1 MTTETTCTHLLTTA
15 TGIAQDIVGDCIAYE
30 GGNRSQVVQEDCLSL
45 VADYTKDVVD
55 TKHTTQL
62 TDLVVDQLKAL
73 VPSVGSTGS
82 MKQVVISAL
91 KKGHTFKRKPDAAAS
106 YIRNHYNRKDAFGPA
121 NYSAS
126 DSDDMNREIFLKP
139 STKVWISA

>member
-1 MTTETTCTHLLTTA
+1 MTTETTYTHLLTTA
-15 TGIAQDIVGDCIAYE
+15 SHIAQDIVGDCIDYE

-73 VPSVGSTGS
+73 VPSLEAT
-82 MKQVVISAL
+82 A
-91 KKGHTFKRKPDAAAS
+91 
-106 YIRNHYNRKDAFGPA
+106 
-121 NYSAS
+121 
-126 DSDDMNREIFLKP
+126 
-139 STKVWISA
+139 

>member
-1 MTTETTCTHLLTTA
+1 
-15 TGIAQDIVGDCIAYE
+15 
-30 GGNRSQVVQEDCLSL
+30 
-45 VADYTKDVVD
+45 
-55 TKHTTQL
+55 
-62 TDLVVDQLKAL
+62 
-73 VPSVGSTGS
+73 

-126 DSDDMNREIFLKP
+126 DSYDMNREIFLKP
-139 STKVWISA
+139 SAKVWISA